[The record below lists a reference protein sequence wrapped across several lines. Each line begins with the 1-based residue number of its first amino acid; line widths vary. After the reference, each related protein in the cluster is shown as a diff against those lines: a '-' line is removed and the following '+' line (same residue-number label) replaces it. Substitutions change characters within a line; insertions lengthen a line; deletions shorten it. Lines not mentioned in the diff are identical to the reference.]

1 MTALSKSTNPSTRG
15 PLSFVRRVVKSGV
28 TVYKSGHY
36 AIEIATGKVY
46 VPVGNTANE
55 VFAGIAMQ
63 EVVGDGSK
71 TVELLEEGEVQ
82 MAVAGVTGPGD
93 EGKVVY
99 ETNDGTPSLTDTTA
113 DLHIGKV
120 SEHVSGTTC
129 WVRIRRTALT

>member
-1 MTALSKSTNPSTRG
+1 MTALSKSANPSTRG
-15 PLSFVRRVVKSGV
+15 PLSIVRRVVKSGV

-46 VPVGNTANE
+46 VPVGNTAAE

-71 TVELLEEGEVQ
+71 TVDLLEAGEVL
-82 MAVAGVTGPGD
+82 MSVAGVTGPGD
-93 EGKVVY
+93 EGKAVF

-113 DLHIGKV
+113 DLPIGRV
-120 SEHVSGTTC
+120 SEHVSGTSC
-129 WVRIRRTALT
+129 WVNVRRTALT